1 MTKLSKTVFPLS
13 KVFQQF
19 SYKPIFLNRVGK
31 FYSKYIQ
38 ILRWKAK
45 LLNIKFWCSK
55 RHSSNNNNTK
65 NRKKERKKEN
75 PNVAD
80 SQNVGSVFW
89 RNILLT
95 NHQHP

>member
-38 ILRWKAK
+38 ILR
-45 LLNIKFWCSK
+45 
-55 RHSSNNNNTK
+55 
-65 NRKKERKKEN
+65 
-75 PNVAD
+75 
-80 SQNVGSVFW
+80 
-89 RNILLT
+89 
-95 NHQHP
+95 